1 MSRDIQTMKKTSGM
15 IDLVAR
21 SKGSF
26 FAPRAVIKSIEVLA
40 PEAVSVLEDLMRNSK
55 VDSVR
60 LKAATEVLELAGI
73 SKETRINITTDTR
86 GLSNSEVDARLN
98 ALLGIA
104 SGTVLESQYVD
115 VTPKEETHAES
126 TQEIK
131 LQA

>member
-1 MSRDIQTMKKTSGM
+1 MKKTSGM

-40 PEAVSVLEDLMRNSK
+40 PEAVEVLSELMRNSK

-86 GLSNSEVDARLN
+86 GMSNSEVDARLQ

-104 SGTVLESQYVD
+104 AGTVLESQCID
-115 VTPKEETHAES
+115 VTPETVQEGVHYENES
-126 TQEIK
+126 TQEI
-131 LQA
+131 QS